1 MPHVNWFTNKTSFH
15 QVNCRWYF
23 YYLFVDLPDLKEYI
37 TEAEEKRF
45 PDSELMQQLVMAVS
59 EAEKCANVA
68 AQLVSK
74 KARTRSVDP
83 HGPSTKGGGGRVRVG
98 KDITN
103 KKDVLLIANV
113 RKN

>member
-1 MPHVNWFTNKTSFH
+1 MHGFFCASKLFCSIRWGLFFALSFFTGLVTE
-15 QVNCRWYF
+15 
-23 YYLFVDLPDLKEYI
+23 LPDLKEYI

-74 KARTRSVDP
+74 KARTRSV
-83 HGPSTKGGGGRVRVG
+83 GGE
-98 KDITN
+98 
-103 KKDVLLIANV
+103 KKI
-113 RKN
+113 

>member
-1 MPHVNWFTNKTSFH
+1 MI
-15 QVNCRWYF
+15 F

-45 PDSELMQQLVMAVS
+45 PDSELMQQLAMAVG

-83 HGPSTKGGGGRVRVG
+83 QQNGGGSNRGWQGQHEHKRCFVNS
-98 KDITN
+98 KC
-103 KKDVLLIANV
+103 
-113 RKN
+113 

>member
-1 MPHVNWFTNKTSFH
+1 MHILVEGACFFCASKLFCSIRWGLFFASKFVFTGLVTE
-15 QVNCRWYF
+15 
-23 YYLFVDLPDLKEYI
+23 LPDLKEYI

-74 KARTRSVDP
+74 KARTRSV
-83 HGPSTKGGGGRVRVG
+83 GGGG
-98 KDITN
+98 KI
-103 KKDVLLIANV
+103 
-113 RKN
+113 

>member
-1 MPHVNWFTNKTSFH
+1 M
-15 QVNCRWYF
+15 
-23 YYLFVDLPDLKEYI
+23 LDLPDLKEYI

-74 KARTRSVDP
+74 KARTRSVDLQQ
-83 HGPSTKGGGGRVRVG
+83 KGGGVRG
-98 KDITN
+98 QQGPYEQ
-103 KKDVLLIANV
+103 KKCFIDV
-113 RKN
+113 KC

>member
-1 MPHVNWFTNKTSFH
+1 M
-15 QVNCRWYF
+15 
-23 YYLFVDLPDLKEYI
+23 FVDLPDLKEYI

-83 HGPSTKGGGGRVRVG
+83 HGPLTKGGGSEVS
-98 KDITN
+98 KDFMN
-103 KKDVLLIANV
+103 KRDVLLI
-113 RKN
+113 